1 MELLKKEG
9 LSIIIERNFYK
20 ADSLNINLAAN
31 KYFYFRKVNDTP
43 LYINALSP
51 HLPAIIKQLPQ
62 IISKRNSDYLVMRK
76 SSTKLNLSIKHL
88 LKDSGNFHQCLL
100 RGHPYSTYAQR
111 VRGGFNPNAYNWVQG
126 GREVLRMHAYAKIFF
141 WTAKS
146 QNFSFF
152 VPKKLLIAI
161 FYCVKKSVNRP

>member
-1 MELLKKEG
+1 MVGWSASVGFYRDNRLAAINNRNGPKLERIRKDVTELLKKEG

-51 HLPAIIKQLPQ
+51 HLPTIIKQLPQ

-111 VRGGFNPNAYNWVQG
+111 VRGGFNPNAYN
-126 GREVLRMHAYAKIFF
+126 
-141 WTAKS
+141 
-146 QNFSFF
+146 
-152 VPKKLLIAI
+152 
-161 FYCVKKSVNRP
+161 